1 MSIIDANLDRSI
13 QIVIN
18 VADTLGVGNAEIGGV
33 MPILKGLKTD
43 IVKPKT
49 DTQHDRGV
57 GHHAEQDPN

>member
-1 MSIIDANLDRSI
+1 MGIIDANLDRSI

-43 IVKPKT
+43 IVKLKPIRNT
-49 DTQHDRGV
+49 IEG
-57 GHHAEQDPN
+57 